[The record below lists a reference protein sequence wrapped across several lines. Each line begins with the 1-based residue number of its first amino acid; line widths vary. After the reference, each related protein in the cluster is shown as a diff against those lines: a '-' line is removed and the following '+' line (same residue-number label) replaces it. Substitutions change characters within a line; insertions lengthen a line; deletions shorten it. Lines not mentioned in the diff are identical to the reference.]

1 MKKIISIFI
10 ITLLSS
16 AILTAQSNKTKRAD
30 KHFNKFE
37 FIEAAADYLKL
48 ITDGD
53 GDTYIYGQLAESY
66 YNVYKFVEAEKWY
79 AKVLEN
85 SSDPEMIFKYSLM
98 LKAGGKYSEANE
110 QLAKFASMR
119 PADQRS
125 IAYKKNPDYSQRI
138 LGGKLKF
145 AVKNLRD
152 VFRPKKGNLVYEDIN
167 TEYSDFGGMIN
178 INKSD
183 TTFYYTSVS
192 KTNNKVYGWNEEP
205 FLEIFTAKGDGN
217 GGFLEPTNEKN
228 INTKYHEG
236 LASISPDGNTMYFSR
251 ESFYDKIYEKDPSTK
266 YKISV
271 LHLYKSIKQE
281 GQWSEA
287 EPLSLNG
294 ENYSVKNPSVST
306 DGKTLYFASD
316 KIGGSGG
323 FDIYSAPIDENGS
336 VGEATN
342 MGQKLNTE
350 GQEMFP
356 FIGSNNTLYFSSNG
370 HLGLGGLDVFF
381 AKIIDGKV
389 GPVRNI
395 GIPVNSAFDDFAF
408 SFDEETEEGFVSSNR
423 KVKIPNEITGALE
436 SVDMKDEIYEV
447 KLLDEPICDVL
458 MTVTVRDVKT
468 GLMLDGASVSIQDS
482 EGNIFGTKISNS
494 EGIVE
499 YIIECDVDT
508 KLVGSKIGYE
518 SGSTT
523 VAGTSEEEVSAEL
536 LLTPI
541 EEIILANKV
550 ILNPIYFD
558 FDKSNITAK
567 AAFELDNLVQL
578 MNKYKSIIIS
588 AESHTDSRGS
598 DSYNLSLS
606 DRRAKSTAQY
616 VISKG
621 IDASRITGTGK
632 GESAPS
638 SDCDGRCN
646 EEEHQL
652 NRRSEF
658 LILSGNPNDE

>member
-1 MKKIISIFI
+1 MKNIISIFI
-10 ITLLSS
+10 ITLLTNAS
-16 AILTAQSNKTKRAD
+16 LTAQSNDTKKAD

-37 FIEAAADYLKL
+37 FVDAATDYLKL
-48 ITDGD
+48 VEDGKA
-53 GDTYIYGQLAESY
+53 DTYVYSQLAESY
-66 YNVYKFVEAEKWY
+66 YNVFNTAEAEKWY
-79 AKVLEN
+79 AKALETAA
-85 SSDPEMIFKYSLM
+85 DPEMVYNYSQM
-98 LKAGGKYSEANE
+98 LKANGKYEESNV

-119 PADQRS
+119 PADNRATAFRENPNYLPKILEKGKKFNVQNLS
-125 IAYKKNPDYSQRI
+125 INSE
-138 LGGKLKF
+138 
-145 AVKNLRD
+145 V
-152 VFRPKKGNLVYEDIN
+152 
-167 TEYSDFGGMIN
+167 SDFGGTIKN
-178 INKSD
+178 GKLYI
-183 TTFYYTSVS
+183 TSARNDRNS
-192 KTNNKVYGWNEEP
+192 TKTYGWSTEA
-205 FLEIFTAKGDGN
+205 FLDIYTAVVNDDGE
-217 GGFLEPTNEKN
+217 FQMPSIIEDN

-236 LASISPDGNTMYFSR
+236 TVSFSPDGNTMYFSR

-271 LHLYKSIKQE
+271 LHLYKSINQE

-294 ENYSVKNPSVST
+294 ENYSVKNPSVSA
-306 DGKTLYFASD
+306 DGTTLYFASD
-316 KIGGSGG
+316 KVGGYGN
-323 FDIYSAPIDENGS
+323 FDIYSAAVDANGS

-342 MGQKLNTE
+342 LGQKVNTE

-356 FIGSNNTLYFSSNG
+356 FISTSNTLYFSSNG

-381 AKIIDGKV
+381 AKIVDGKV

-395 GIPVNSAFDDFAF
+395 GIPVNGNADDFAF
-408 SFDEETEEGFVSSNR
+408 SINEETEEGFVSSNR
-423 KVKIPNEITGALE
+423 EGGMG
-436 SVDMKDEIYEV
+436 SDDIYAIK
-447 KLLDEPICDVL
+447 KLQPICDVM
-458 MTVTVRDVKT
+458 MTVTVRDSKT
-468 GLMLDGASVSIQDS
+468 GLILDGASVSIQDS
-482 EGNIFGTKISNS
+482 EGNIFGTKISNA

-508 KLVGSKIGYE
+508 KLVGSKIDYE
-518 SGSTT
+518 TGSTL

-558 FDKSNITAK
+558 FDKSNITAQ
-567 AAFELDNLVQL
+567 AAFELDKLVQL
-578 MNKYKSIIIS
+578 MTKYKSIVIS

-606 DRRAKSTAQY
+606 ERRAKSTAQY

-621 IDASRITGTGK
+621 IDASRITGSGK
-632 GESAPS
+632 GETTPS
-638 SDCDGRCN
+638 IDCGGRCT

-658 LILSGNPNDE
+658 LILSGNPND

>member
-1 MKKIISIFI
+1 MKNIISIFI
-10 ITLLSS
+10 ITLLTNAS
-16 AILTAQSNKTKRAD
+16 LTAQSNDTKKAD

-37 FIEAAADYLKL
+37 FVDAATDYLKL
-48 ITDGD
+48 VEDGKA
-53 GDTYIYGQLAESY
+53 DTYVYSQLAESY
-66 YNVYKFVEAEKWY
+66 YNVFNTAEAEKWY
-79 AKVLEN
+79 AKALETAA
-85 SSDPEMIFKYSLM
+85 DPEMVYNYSQM
-98 LKAGGKYSEANE
+98 LKANGKYEESNV

-119 PADQRS
+119 PADNRATAFRENPNYLPKILEKGKKFNVQNLS
-125 IAYKKNPDYSQRI
+125 INSE
-138 LGGKLKF
+138 
-145 AVKNLRD
+145 V
-152 VFRPKKGNLVYEDIN
+152 
-167 TEYSDFGGMIN
+167 SDFGGTIKN
-178 INKSD
+178 GKLYI
-183 TTFYYTSVS
+183 TSARNDRNS
-192 KTNNKVYGWNEEP
+192 TKTYGWSTEA
-205 FLEIFTAKGDGN
+205 FLDIYTAVVNDDGE
-217 GGFLEPTNEKN
+217 FQMPSIIEDN

-236 LASISPDGNTMYFSR
+236 TVSFSPDGNTMYFSR

-271 LHLYKSIKQE
+271 LHLYKSINQE

-294 ENYSVKNPSVST
+294 ENYSVKNPSVSA
-306 DGKTLYFASD
+306 DGTTLYFASD
-316 KIGGSGG
+316 KVGGYGN
-323 FDIYSAPIDENGS
+323 FDIYSAAVDANGS

-342 MGQKLNTE
+342 LGQKVNTE

-356 FIGSNNTLYFSSNG
+356 FISTSNTLYFSSNG

-381 AKIIDGKV
+381 AKIVDGKV

-395 GIPVNSAFDDFAF
+395 GIPVNGNADDFAF
-408 SFDEETEEGFVSSNR
+408 SINEETEEGFVSSNR
-423 KVKIPNEITGALE
+423 EGGMG
-436 SVDMKDEIYEV
+436 SDDIYAIK
-447 KLLDEPICDVL
+447 KLQPICDVM
-458 MTVTVRDVKT
+458 MTVTVRDSKT
-468 GLMLDGASVSIQDS
+468 GLILDGASVSIQDS
-482 EGNIFGTKISNS
+482 EGNIFGTKISNA

-508 KLVGSKIGYE
+508 KLVGSKIDYE
-518 SGSTT
+518 SGSTL

-578 MNKYKSIIIS
+578 MNKYKSIVIS

-632 GESAPS
+632 GETAPS